1 MQSAS
6 IGGKGAHSG
15 ARCSLQLDGHL
26 NVRPRCCVEA
36 RQLPFEANPQFAFP
50 DKCQMKPE
58 GLEIECSLQARST
71 IPSKRRLDRS
81 VRIPALNVIIQSLVR
96 DWYSIYAPSF
106 KHSARVLRP
115 DLPRSSKGAV
125 NCSLGRAP
133 GNDDHNQ
140 HQSHLSLCRWIFIWT
155 NAQSPP
161 SSSTLHPCY
170 RLGQPFEGSTSSDR
184 LDQNLPPED
193 STFPSSSLTCR
204 GRRAYT
210 LEIEP
215 RFVDVAIR
223 RWQAFSRRD
232 AIHADSGL
240 TFDELASKRF
250 AAPASSLSRQR

>member
-1 MQSAS
+1 MFWQTNGFSRYSIKATFPSSSPTTPGMQSVS

-140 HQSHLSLCRWIFIWT
+140 HQSHQGARL
-155 NAQSPP
+155 N
-161 SSSTLHPCY
+161 SSN
-170 RLGQPFEGSTSSDR
+170 GF
-184 LDQNLPPED
+184 
-193 STFPSSSLTCR
+193 SSL
-204 GRRAYT
+204 
-210 LEIEP
+210 
-215 RFVDVAIR
+215 V
-223 RWQAFSRRD
+223 
-232 AIHADSGL
+232 
-240 TFDELASKRF
+240 
-250 AAPASSLSRQR
+250 